1 MEEKMD
7 EKKQTVSKKNPLGA
21 AVLSTICPGVGFFY
35 LGNYIKGIAYILV
48 FISLIVLAS
57 NSTGHEIPVFVLMCV
72 GFYIFQIFDSF
83 DEAKKTGHLTEAERN
98 KQKQQISL
106 FIAVVVLVVGVVFQL
121 ANLDIISFRQVTR
134 LWPLVLIA
142 LGGKYIYTYL
152 KSKEVN
158 GGGQNE

>member
-1 MEEKMD
+1 
-7 EKKQTVSKKNPLGA
+7 
-21 AVLSTICPGVGFFY
+21 
-35 LGNYIKGIAYILV
+35 
-48 FISLIVLAS
+48 
-57 NSTGHEIPVFVLMCV
+57 MCV

-83 DEAKKTGHLTEAERN
+83 DEAKKIGQLTEAEKK
-98 KQKQQISL
+98 KQRQQISL

-152 KSKEVN
+152 KSKEIN